1 MERRV
6 LAVCLE
12 KGLIMRR
19 SRIAVGS
26 ITLLI
31 IGIAFGCEGFFVDPV
46 LTGITVGPAA
56 TIQTGTTI
64 QMTAVGSY
72 NDGSQKKLS
81 KNFFW
86 SSASPTVATVD
97 SSGLVSGLGPGQSVI
112 GCAAET
118 LTGSATVTV
127 IVGNL
132 SSIQVTSQDGFTSIT
147 YGSSEQ
153 FVATGMA
160 NGQPIVLTTSV
171 NWSTNPAVIPNVSID
186 TKSGLLT
193 TTSGLT
199 SLVQF
204 QVIATDPT
212 TGISGSMNFAVHQ

>member
-1 MERRV
+1 M
-6 LAVCLE
+6 
-12 KGLIMRR
+12 
-19 SRIAVGS
+19 
-26 ITLLI
+26 
-31 IGIAFGCEGFFVDPV
+31 DPV

-81 KNFFW
+81 KNIFW

-204 QVIATDPT
+204 QVIASDPT
-212 TGISGSMNFAVHQ
+212 TGISGSMNFTVHQ